1 MKLRSGTIFD
11 ATSIL
16 LLLLKMHR
24 EMPSAASFPVHH
36 GKAAQA
42 IAGVLSNGLCLV
54 VEDEDSLIVGSIGG
68 YIGKNLWYSD
78 QAVLGDTWFFVH
90 PDHRKSTAADT
101 LVSAFLAEGARLKI
115 PVQLAHIAGDDLER
129 KDKFFERKGLVKMGS
144 VFFKAPE

>member
-1 MKLRSGTIFD
+1 MKLRSATIFD

-24 EMPSAASFPVHH
+24 AMPSAASFPVHQ

-68 YIGKNLWYSD
+68 YIGRSLWYSD
-78 QAVLGDTWFFVH
+78 QPVLGDMWFFVL
-90 PDHRKSTAADT
+90 PDHRKSTAADE
-101 LVSAFLAEGARLKI
+101 LISAFIDKANELKV
-115 PVQLAHIAGDDLER
+115 PVQLAHIVGDDMDR

-144 VFFKAPE
+144 VFYKAPE